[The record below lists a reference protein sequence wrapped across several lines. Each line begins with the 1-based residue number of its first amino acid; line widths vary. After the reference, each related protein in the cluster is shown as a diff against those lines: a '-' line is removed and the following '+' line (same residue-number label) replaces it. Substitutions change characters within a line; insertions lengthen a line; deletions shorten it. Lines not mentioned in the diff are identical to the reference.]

1 MDKKEIYKQKIVKAL
16 KKNLLKRKE
25 FKLKYSSLKK
35 SKKT

>member
-16 KKNLLKRKE
+16 KKNLQKRKE